1 MIDIID
7 VKDAN
12 FLYIKMDRAL
22 KKKLSGQEDMMSQV
36 INLFGAPSVVFGLKP
51 HCVGSKLFT
60 GWDYFIE
67 G

>member
-36 INLFGAPSVVFGLKP
+36 INLF
-51 HCVGSKLFT
+51 
-60 GWDYFIE
+60 IR
-67 G
+67 